1 MREFTFPH
9 QCVPRTKSDLRC
21 IRMSIPNSASR
32 STLSPAN
39 RLESQSTLVTNS
51 DIKGDKSETDTSMQ
65 ILIVKH
71 SLGGEYSANG
81 VAEDLERYLR
91 DLGAYSLEV
100 ISLPLNSASER
111 VVRTTRYHRGALMSV
126 SERKTFAPPILTTI
140 RHLVF
145 KSRSHGFADVVIGF
159 SAPAVLIAAQYKK
172 TKSLVVSWRID
183 YVPPRAR
190 GRILSFPA
198 KLIEKA
204 ALSKTQIHIENSNAA
219 MAERLRSFAKR
230 AVPHTKVVPVAAWRE
245 WYSHRPISARA
256 RAVAYLGSITER
268 TGAQVLRDIIESRA
282 LHQAGIELHI
292 IGGGSMWTELHSMAQ
307 HFGPGSVHVYG
318 PVKDEALITDTL
330 SNCRL
335 GIAPYLKHSSGFTE
349 FADPGKLKRY
359 MAAGLPIL
367 LSEVPPNA
375 KDIEQRAGGEI
386 ISSEKSSEV
395 WTKRILEL
403 IDEVSLLEER
413 QQKSLAEAEN
423 FAAPE
428 VYARTWTA
436 ILEVSQKFR

>member
-1 MREFTFPH
+1 
-9 QCVPRTKSDLRC
+9 
-21 IRMSIPNSASR
+21 
-32 STLSPAN
+32 
-39 RLESQSTLVTNS
+39 
-51 DIKGDKSETDTSMQ
+51 
-65 ILIVKH
+65 
-71 SLGGEYSANG
+71 
-81 VAEDLERYLR
+81 
-91 DLGAYSLEV
+91 
-100 ISLPLNSASER
+100 
-111 VVRTTRYHRGALMSV
+111 
-126 SERKTFAPPILTTI
+126 
-140 RHLVF
+140 
-145 KSRSHGFADVVIGF
+145 
-159 SAPAVLIAAQYKK
+159 
-172 TKSLVVSWRID
+172 
-183 YVPPRAR
+183 
-190 GRILSFPA
+190 
-198 KLIEKA
+198 
-204 ALSKTQIHIENSNAA
+204 
-219 MAERLRSFAKR
+219 
-230 AVPHTKVVPVAAWRE
+230 
-245 WYSHRPISARA
+245 
-256 RAVAYLGSITER
+256 
-268 TGAQVLRDIIESRA
+268 
-282 LHQAGIELHI
+282 
-292 IGGGSMWTELHSMAQ
+292 MAQ